1 MAPTPLRVPS
11 RPHPGGDALL
21 PAGNFS
27 LGGREKAGE
36 PLLLNGEQIKSKTQL
51 IGEAPASGAPKQ
63 LSGAGPGA
71 RWGSPRPAVGAP
83 VPGSHPGHRPPGT
96 GPGLGAAPGSREV
109 ASGPARAQKYFP
121 AIFPVRAATWRPEV
135 ALPSSSPFLPPA
147 RPSVR
152 LSVCPSCLPGA
163 RHPPYP
169 SPSSP
174 PPPWTFAQSL
184 RCGLRRANWLNF
196 LFPPPPQ
203 PPKYMDSKGNS
214 VIKTR

>member
-27 LGGREKAGE
+27 LGGRKKAGE

-51 IGEAPASGAPKQ
+51 IGEAPARGAPKQ

-71 RWGSPRPAVGAP
+71 RRGSPLPAVGAP

-121 AIFPVRAATWRPEV
+121 AIFPVRAATSRTEV

-152 LSVCPSCLPGA
+152 LSVCPSVRPASLVLGT
-163 RHPPYP
+163 PPTPRRDPPPIATADICSKP
-169 SPSSP
+169 SP
-174 PPPWTFAQSL
+174 WVAQ
-184 RCGLRRANWLNF
+184 G
-196 LFPPPPQ
+196 
-203 PPKYMDSKGNS
+203 
-214 VIKTR
+214 